1 MPTAPERRGGSKE
14 ETMRILTLG
23 RVLALGAALLGAEIF
38 AAVADDT
45 VKIGL
50 IAPMTGPFAPVGKQ
64 MQAGARLYFKEH
76 GDTVAGRKVELI
88 VKDDAGVPDNSKRLA
103 QELVVNDKASV
114 LMGMG
119 LTPIALAVAPIA
131 TEAKVPEIVTLAG
144 TSIITEK
151 SPYIVRTSFT
161 LPQSATV
168 IADWAAKNRIKKV
181 VTLVADYA
189 PGQDAEK
196 AFVERFKAAGGET
209 VESLR
214 VPLQNPDY
222 APFLQRAADDKPDAL
237 FIFVPASQGGVLMK
251 QFSERGL
258 DKSGIK
264 LIGTGDFADDDLLNG
279 MGDAALGAVTA
290 FNYSAAHP
298 SEANQAF
305 VKAFKDQNGGM
316 RPNFVAVHTY
326 DAMHLVFAA
335 LAATNGDAGGDALI
349 AKMKGMAFESP
360 RGPISIDPDTR
371 DIIQNIYVREVKR
384 GADGELYNIEFATF
398 ENVKDPV
405 KAKK

>member
-1 MPTAPERRGGSKE
+1 MRMHLRG
-14 ETMRILTLG
+14 RI
-23 RVLALGAALLGAEIF
+23 LALGV
-38 AAVADDT
+38 AAVVGSAVAAAAEDT
-45 VKIGL
+45 IKIGL

-64 MQAGARLYFKEH
+64 MQAGARLYMQEH
-76 GDTVAGRKVELI
+76 GDTVAGKKVELI
-88 VKDDAGVPDNSKRLA
+88 VKDDAGVPDNAKRLA

-131 TEAKVPEIVTLAG
+131 TAAKVPEIVTLAG
-144 TSIITEK
+144 TSIVTEK

-168 IADWAAKNRIKKV
+168 IADWAAKNGIKKV

-196 AFVERFKAAGGET
+196 AFVDRFKAAGGET

-298 SEANQAF
+298 SDANQAF
-305 VKAFKDQNGGM
+305 VKAFKGANGGM

-326 DAMHLVFAA
+326 DGMHLVYAA
-335 LAATNGDAGGDALI
+335 LTATNGDATGDALV
-349 AKMKGMAFESP
+349 AKMKGLAFESP

-384 GADGELYNIEFATF
+384 GADGELYNVEFATF

>member
-1 MPTAPERRGGSKE
+1 
-14 ETMRILTLG
+14 MRMHRLLRLVAFAI
-23 RVLALGAALLGAEIF
+23 AAL
-38 AAVADDT
+38 AVNGIPATADDA
-45 VKIGL
+45 VRIGL

-64 MQAGARLYFKEH
+64 MQAGAKLYMQEH
-76 GDTVAGRKVELI
+76 GDTVAGKRIELI

-131 TEAKVPEIVTLAG
+131 TAAKVPEVVTLAG

-196 AFVERFKAAGGET
+196 AFVDRFKAAGGAV

-264 LIGTGDFADDDLLNG
+264 LIGTGDFTDDDLLNG

-298 SEANQAF
+298 SNANQTF
-305 VKAFKDQNGGM
+305 VKAFKAANGGM

-326 DAMHLVFAA
+326 DGMHLVYAA
-335 LAATNGDAGGDALI
+335 LAATNGDASGDALI
-349 AKMKGMAFESP
+349 AKMKGLAWESP
-360 RGPISIDPDTR
+360 RGPISIDPETR
-371 DIIQNIYVREVKR
+371 DIIQDIYVREVKR
-384 GADGELYNIEFATF
+384 GADGELYNVEFATF

-405 KAKK
+405 KAK

>member
-1 MPTAPERRGGSKE
+1 MRTHSLLRIVWLAVTA
-14 ETMRILTLG
+14 
-23 RVLALGAALLGAEIF
+23 LAVSGVAAAAED
-38 AAVADDT
+38 V

-64 MQAGARLYFKEH
+64 MQAGAKLYIQEH
-76 GDTVAGRKVELI
+76 GDTVAGKKIELL

-103 QELVVNDKASV
+103 QELVVNDHASV
-114 LMGMG
+114 LIGMG

-131 TEAKVPEIVTLAG
+131 TAAKVPEVVTLAG

-168 IADWAAKNRIKKV
+168 IADWAAKNGIKKV

-196 AFVERFKAAGGET
+196 AFVDRFKAAGGET
-209 VESLR
+209 AESLR

-264 LIGTGDFADDDLLNG
+264 LIGTGDFTDDDLLNG

-298 SEANQAF
+298 SDANQAF
-305 VKAFKDQNGGM
+305 VKAFKAANGGM

-326 DAMHLVFAA
+326 DGMHLVYAA
-335 LAATNGDAGGDALI
+335 LTATNGDASGDALI
-349 AKMKGMAFESP
+349 AKMKGLAWESP
-360 RGPISIDPDTR
+360 RGPISIDPETR
-371 DIIQNIYVREVKR
+371 DIIQDIYVREVKR
-384 GADGELYNIEFATF
+384 GADGELYNVEFATF

-405 KAKK
+405 KAAK

>member
-1 MPTAPERRGGSKE
+1 
-14 ETMRILTLG
+14 MRTYSLLRMLG
-23 RVLALGAALLGAEIF
+23 LAVGALAASGF
-38 AAVADDT
+38 AAAADDA

-64 MQAGARLYFKEH
+64 MQAGAKLYIAEH
-76 GDTVAGRKVELI
+76 GDTVAGKKIELV

-103 QELVVNDKASV
+103 QELVVNDHASV

-131 TEAKVPEIVTLAG
+131 TAAKVPEIVTLAG

-168 IADWAAKNRIKKV
+168 IADWAAKNGIKKV

-196 AFVERFKAAGGET
+196 AFVDRFKGAGGDT

-264 LIGTGDFADDDLLNG
+264 LIGTGDFTDDDLLNG

-298 SEANQAF
+298 SDMNQAF
-305 VKAFKDQNGGM
+305 VKAFKAANGGM

-326 DAMHLVFAA
+326 DGVHLVYAA
-335 LAATNGDAGGDALI
+335 LAATNGDATGDALL
-349 AKMKGMAFESP
+349 AKMTGLAWESP
-360 RGPISIDPDTR
+360 RGPISIDPETR
-371 DIIQNIYVREVKR
+371 DIIQDIYVRQVKR
-384 GADGELYNIEFATF
+384 GSDGELYNVELATF

-405 KAKK
+405 KAAKK

>member
-1 MPTAPERRGGSKE
+1 MRTHSLLRIVWLAVTA
-14 ETMRILTLG
+14 
-23 RVLALGAALLGAEIF
+23 LAVSGVAAAAED
-38 AAVADDT
+38 V

-64 MQAGARLYFKEH
+64 MQAGAKLYIQEH
-76 GDTVAGRKVELI
+76 GDTVAGKKIELL

-103 QELVVNDKASV
+103 QELVVNDHASV
-114 LMGMG
+114 LIGMG

-131 TEAKVPEIVTLAG
+131 TAAKVPEVVTLAG

-168 IADWAAKNRIKKV
+168 IADWAAKNGIKKV

-196 AFVERFKAAGGET
+196 AFVDRFKAAGGET
-209 VESLR
+209 AESLR

-264 LIGTGDFADDDLLNG
+264 LIGTGDFTDDDLLNG

-298 SEANQAF
+298 SDANQAF
-305 VKAFKDQNGGM
+305 VKAFKAANGGM

-326 DAMHLVFAA
+326 DGMHLVYAA
-335 LAATNGDAGGDALI
+335 LNATNGDASGDALI
-349 AKMKGMAFESP
+349 AKMKGLAWESP
-360 RGPISIDPDTR
+360 RGPISIDPETR
-371 DIIQNIYVREVKR
+371 DIIQDIYVREVKR
-384 GADGELYNIEFATF
+384 GADGELYNVEFATF

-405 KAKK
+405 KAAK

>member
-1 MPTAPERRGGSKE
+1 MHS
-14 ETMRILTLG
+14 LG
-23 RVLALGAALLGAEIF
+23 RIVALGTVALVAS
-38 AAVADDT
+38 AVAAAAADT
-45 VKIGL
+45 IKIGL

-64 MQAGARLYFKEH
+64 MQAGAKLYMQEH
-76 GDTVAGRKVELI
+76 GDTVAGKKVELV

-131 TEAKVPEIVTLAG
+131 TEAKVPEVVTLAG
-144 TSIITEK
+144 TSIVTEK

-168 IADWAAKNRIKKV
+168 IADWAAKNGIKKV
-181 VTLVADYA
+181 VTLVSDYA

-196 AFVERFKAAGGET
+196 AFVDRFKAAGGET
-209 VESLR
+209 IESLR

-258 DKSGIK
+258 DKSGIR
-264 LIGTGDFADDDLLNG
+264 LIGTGDFTDDDLLNG

-298 SEANQAF
+298 SDANQAF
-305 VKAFKDQNGGM
+305 VKAFKDANGGM

-326 DAMHLVFAA
+326 DGMHLVYAA
-335 LAATNGDAGGDALI
+335 LTATNGDATGDALI
-349 AKMKGMAFESP
+349 AKMKGLAFESP

-384 GADGELYNIEFATF
+384 GADGELYNVEFATF

-405 KAKK
+405 KAAKK

>member
-1 MPTAPERRGGSKE
+1 
-14 ETMRILTLG
+14 MRMHSLG
-23 RVLALGAALLGAEIF
+23 RIVALGAVALVAS
-38 AAVADDT
+38 AVAAAAADT
-45 VKIGL
+45 IKIGL

-64 MQAGARLYFKEH
+64 MQAGAKLYMQEH
-76 GDTVAGRKVELI
+76 GDTVAGKKVELV

-131 TEAKVPEIVTLAG
+131 TEAKVPEVVTLAG
-144 TSIITEK
+144 TSIVTEK

-168 IADWAAKNRIKKV
+168 IADWAAKNGIKKV
-181 VTLVADYA
+181 VTLVSDYA

-196 AFVERFKAAGGET
+196 AFVDRFKAAGGET
-209 VESLR
+209 IESLR

-258 DKSGIK
+258 DKSGIR
-264 LIGTGDFADDDLLNG
+264 LIGTGDFTDDDLLNG

-298 SEANQAF
+298 SDANQAF
-305 VKAFKDQNGGM
+305 VKAFKDANGGM

-326 DAMHLVFAA
+326 DGMHLVYAA
-335 LAATNGDAGGDALI
+335 LTATNGDATGDALI
-349 AKMKGMAFESP
+349 AKMKGLAFESP

-384 GADGELYNIEFATF
+384 GADGELYNVEFATF

-405 KAKK
+405 KAAKK

>member
-1 MPTAPERRGGSKE
+1 
-14 ETMRILTLG
+14 
-23 RVLALGAALLGAEIF
+23 
-38 AAVADDT
+38 
-45 VKIGL
+45 
-50 IAPMTGPFAPVGKQ
+50 
-64 MQAGARLYFKEH
+64 
-76 GDTVAGRKVELI
+76 
-88 VKDDAGVPDNSKRLA
+88 
-103 QELVVNDKASV
+103 
-114 LMGMG
+114 
-119 LTPIALAVAPIA
+119 
-131 TEAKVPEIVTLAG
+131 
-144 TSIITEK
+144 
-151 SPYIVRTSFT
+151 VRTSFT

-168 IADWAAKNRIKKV
+168 IADWAAKNGIKKV

-196 AFVERFKAAGGET
+196 AFVDRFKAAGGET
-209 VESLR
+209 AESLR

-264 LIGTGDFADDDLLNG
+264 LIGTGDFTDDDLLNG

-298 SEANQAF
+298 SDANQAF
-305 VKAFKDQNGGM
+305 VKAFKAANGGM

-326 DAMHLVFAA
+326 DGMHLVYAA
-335 LAATNGDAGGDALI
+335 LTATNGDASGDALI
-349 AKMKGMAFESP
+349 AKMKGLAWESP
-360 RGPISIDPDTR
+360 RGPISIDPETR
-371 DIIQNIYVREVKR
+371 DIIQDIYVREVKR
-384 GADGELYNIEFATF
+384 GADGELYNVEFATF

-405 KAKK
+405 KAAK

>member
-1 MPTAPERRGGSKE
+1 
-14 ETMRILTLG
+14 MRMHLPG
-23 RVLALGAALLGAEIF
+23 RILALGVAALVGS
-38 AAVADDT
+38 AVAAAAEDT
-45 VKIGL
+45 IKIGL

-64 MQAGARLYFKEH
+64 MQAGARLYMQEH
-76 GDTVAGRKVELI
+76 GDTVAGKKVELI

-131 TEAKVPEIVTLAG
+131 TEAKVPEVVTLAG
-144 TSIITEK
+144 TSIVTEK

-168 IADWAAKNRIKKV
+168 IADWAAKNGIKKV
-181 VTLVADYA
+181 VTLVSDYA

-196 AFVERFKAAGGET
+196 AFVDRFKAAGGET
-209 VESLR
+209 LESLR

-264 LIGTGDFADDDLLNG
+264 LIGTGDFTDDDLLNR

-298 SEANQAF
+298 SDANKAF
-305 VKAFKDQNGGM
+305 VKAFKDANGGM

-326 DAMHLVFAA
+326 DGMHLVYAA
-335 LAATNGDAGGDALI
+335 LTATNGDTSGDALI
-349 AKMKGMAFESP
+349 AKMKGLAWESP
-360 RGPISIDPDTR
+360 RGPISIDPETR

-384 GADGELYNIEFATF
+384 GADGELYNVEFATF

-405 KAKK
+405 KAAKK

>member
-1 MPTAPERRGGSKE
+1 
-14 ETMRILTLG
+14 MRMQSLG
-23 RVLALGAALLGAEIF
+23 RILALGAVALVGG
-38 AAVADDT
+38 AVAAAAADT
-45 VKIGL
+45 IKIGL

-64 MQAGARLYFKEH
+64 MQAGARLYMQEH
-76 GDTVAGRKVELI
+76 GDTVAGKKVELV

-144 TSIITEK
+144 TSIVTEK

-168 IADWAAKNRIKKV
+168 IADWAAKNGIKKV
-181 VTLVADYA
+181 VTLVSDYA

-196 AFVERFKAAGGET
+196 AFVDRFKAAGGET
-209 VESLR
+209 IESLR

-251 QFSERGL
+251 QFGERGL

-264 LIGTGDFADDDLLNG
+264 LIGTGDFTDDDLLNG

-298 SEANQAF
+298 SNANQAF
-305 VKAFKDQNGGM
+305 VKAFKDANGGM

-326 DAMHLVFAA
+326 DGMHLVYAA
-335 LAATNGDAGGDALI
+335 LTATNGDATGDALI
-349 AKMKGMAFESP
+349 AKMKGLAFESP
-360 RGPISIDPDTR
+360 RGPISIDPETR

-384 GADGELYNIEFATF
+384 GADGELYNVEFATF

-405 KAKK
+405 KAAKK

>member
-1 MPTAPERRGGSKE
+1 MRTHSLLRIVWLAVTA
-14 ETMRILTLG
+14 
-23 RVLALGAALLGAEIF
+23 LAVSGVAAAAED
-38 AAVADDT
+38 V

-64 MQAGARLYFKEH
+64 MQAGAKLYIQEH
-76 GDTVAGRKVELI
+76 GDTVAGKKIELL

-103 QELVVNDKASV
+103 QELVVNDHASV
-114 LMGMG
+114 LIGMG

-131 TEAKVPEIVTLAG
+131 TAAKVPEVVTLAG

-168 IADWAAKNRIKKV
+168 IADWAAKNGIKKV

-196 AFVERFKAAGGET
+196 AFVDRFKAAGGET
-209 VESLR
+209 AESLR

-264 LIGTGDFADDDLLNG
+264 LIGTGDFTDDDLLNG

-298 SEANQAF
+298 SDANQAF
-305 VKAFKDQNGGM
+305 VKACKAANGGM

-326 DAMHLVFAA
+326 DGMHLVYAA
-335 LAATNGDAGGDALI
+335 LTATNGDASGDALI
-349 AKMKGMAFESP
+349 AKMKGLAWESP
-360 RGPISIDPDTR
+360 RGPISIDPETR
-371 DIIQNIYVREVKR
+371 DIIQDIYVREVKR
-384 GADGELYNIEFATF
+384 GADGELYNVEFATF

-405 KAKK
+405 KAAK